1 MIEISQEIQD
11 ALISNWH
18 RSRQDRSFDP
28 TPVLKL
34 FLPWA
39 PATWLVADM
48 NPRDRDSLFGL
59 AIFADEAELGGF
71 SLAEL
76 AELEGPGN
84 LRIEIDRHWRAQKTL
99 GRYLTEH
106 SA

>member
-1 MIEISQEIQD
+1 MIEISQAIQD

-48 NPRDRDSLFGL
+48 NPLDRDAGGIPVHRIS
-59 AIFADEAELGGF
+59 AAEG
-71 SLAEL
+71 AK
-76 AELEGPGN
+76 
-84 LRIEIDRHWRAQKTL
+84 W
-99 GRYLTEH
+99 
-106 SA
+106 